1 MKKSAYIFAASL
13 ALATVLSCNRAIE
26 PEEAVTP
33 QPAAEALTFRAVLEQ
48 PDTKASL
55 NSDYAV
61 VWEAGDQIA
70 VYNGTD
76 WVSSE
81 ALTASDIENNGR
93 YATFTVNIAEGDTYY
108 AVYPAS
114 AAPSGAV
121 SDDVLAVTLPDVQVI
136 PSDGCVAKDA
146 LVQVCKTS
154 DKDNM
159 VFKNI
164 SSLVEFKAP
173 EDLDGY
179 VRFEAFDAEG
189 TALQVAGAA
198 SVNAAAPAAVSG
210 NAGKVIVTGN
220 FAAGQNY
227 FAVVYPQ
234 SGVSSFRFA
243 FSKEDATN
251 GTLKAFKTGSSAID
265 LPLNGGKK
273 FSDLGTLKWLGPLS
287 TKADLDK
294 WAKYADYYLAGETVK
309 LGADIDY
316 EGGTWTPVNG
326 NEKDGFAGAI
336 DGNSHSIFNI
346 IINADNGE
354 NCGFFSYLNSSSD
367 RIRVSNIT
375 FGLDPNT
382 GKADSQSTME
392 TSTNASE
399 TSLKAGVVA
408 GSIAGCTL
416 SGVTNY
422 IPVTVGGSINGSQ
435 TAGLIGRCG
444 DNTTITGCSNYADIT
459 FNSDGDNVYIGGLI
473 GVLAGHSVLIDGC
486 TNYGKVYRTKTVSA
500 ASATTGTGNAFI
512 GGIVGRTGANQHSIV
527 IQNCHNRGK
536 VGTSVNLKCK
546 QVYIGGIVGMDNTSD
561 SDEPN
566 LSIISCNNE
575 ADGEVH
581 GYNLSSNEENPET
594 GIGGIIGCAK
604 NHSLVSYSNNFGTVS
619 KDGNHSVNSSKYGGI
634 VGNLCG
640 EKATI
645 SNCNNGSASDSSLG
659 RVIDKGQT
667 STKKNVRIGGIAG
680 WHNQGTIDNCTNYGS
695 VTTTTTKPNDAIYEY
710 VGGIVG
716 NYSKGVITNCR
727 NLGIVSVSG
736 TTGRFAAGGIVG
748 LINGKSTS
756 TGANCEVSGAISCG
770 YAGNAGLIVGMYSQH
785 STTFGTEAQ
794 PVKVH
799 SGITVNGSPVDSGT
813 YKSLLAGTDAE
824 FSDSGVQSPEGDTI
838 WATFVSE

>member
-33 QPAAEALTFRAVLEQ
+33 QPAAETLTFRAVLEQ

-70 VYNGTD
+70 VYNGTE

-81 ALTASDIENNGR
+81 PLTDSAIENNGR
-93 YATFTVNIAEGDTYY
+93 YATFSVNIAEGDTYY

-114 AAPSGAV
+114 AAPSAAV
-121 SDDVLAVTLPDVQVI
+121 SEDVLAVTLPDVQVI
-136 PSDGCVAKDA
+136 PSGGCVAKDA

-173 EDLDGY
+173 EALDGY

-189 TALQVAGAA
+189 TALQVAGVA

-210 NAGKVIVTGN
+210 NAGKVIVKGS

-243 FSKEDATN
+243 FSKEDADN

-309 LGADIDY
+309 LGADINY

-326 NEKDGFAGAI
+326 NDATGFAGCL
-336 DGNSHSIFNI
+336 DGQGHSIYNI
-346 IINADNGE
+346 IINTTITE
-354 NCGFFSYLNSSSD
+354 NCGFFSSITSSSSRED
-367 RIRVSNIT
+367 ILRVKDLLLGANPLTKKWDETSHIT
-375 FGLDPNT
+375 AET
-382 GKADSQSTME
+382 EGKASKIG
-392 TSTNASE
+392 A
-399 TSLKAGVVA
+399 
-408 GSIAGCTL
+408 L
-416 SGVTNY
+416 SGTTTRSSLMNIDNY
-422 IPVTVGGSINGSQ
+422 IAITAKQSQEVHVGGITGRTGNDCSLDNCSNHAIIDLAIDYTTVYAGGIVGTIGGDNSKFDLCYNYGSVIRSKASSNFGN
-435 TAGLIGRCG
+435 TFIGGIIGRCG
-444 DNTTITGCSNYADIT
+444 GNTQNTMVTDCHNDGCVGTTVDILANQVFIGGILGMDHSSGDESVPNITLSNCSNAINGAVQFFT
-459 FNSDGDNVYIGGLI
+459 FSNS
-473 GVLAGHSVLIDGC
+473 
-486 TNYGKVYRTKTVSA
+486 SA
-500 ASATTGTGNAFI
+500 NDTGI
-512 GGIVGRTGANQHSIV
+512 GGIVGTIKNKTIV
-527 IQNCHNRGK
+527 SNCTNYGRIKKLGD
-536 VGTSVNLKCK
+536 V
-546 QVYIGGIVGMDNTSD
+546 
-561 SDEPN
+561 
-566 LSIISCNNE
+566 SCSQ
-575 ADGEVH
+575 G
-581 GYNLSSNEENPET
+581 
-594 GIGGIIGCAK
+594 
-604 NHSLVSYSNNFGTVS
+604 
-619 KDGNHSVNSSKYGGI
+619 KYGGI
-634 VGNLCG
+634 VGSLMSANG
-640 EKATI
+640 TI
-645 SNCNNGSASDSSLG
+645 QSCENAESGVVEDLEQ
-659 RVIDKGQT
+659 IT
-667 STKKNVRIGGIAG
+667 TKKIQRVGGIVG
-680 WHNQGTIDNCTNYGS
+680 LLNQGTLDSCVNKGIVRTNS
-695 VTTTTTKPNDAIYEY
+695 TKNSAAIYEY
-710 VGGIVG
+710 VGGVVG
-716 NYSKGVITNCR
+716 NYTAGTITNCV
-727 NLGIVSVSG
+727 NIGTVSVSG

-785 STTFGTEAQ
+785 STTFGTETQ

-799 SGITVNGSPVDSGT
+799 SGITVNGSAVDSGT
-813 YKSLLAGTDAE
+813 YKRLLAGTDAG
-824 FSDSGVQSPEGDTI
+824 FSDSGVQSTGGDTI
-838 WATFVSE
+838 WATFVNE